1 MKTSIVFCA
10 VVLTAPMLVSQNPD
24 NSKRLD
30 NEDAQ
35 AAVIRYQM
43 EGWYRGGDRSEAEAR
58 NQTEKTVAKV
68 MNFKVFF
75 VSINNK
81 DPSNAF
87 LRRFRDI
94 PRVIKKVSDS
104 TINKSGMNEVLDRA
118 TGRRGVIF
126 RVGNIRWL
134 STDSAEAD
142 GGYFCDGLCGIWET
156 FALKRENGKWGVK
169 SVRIHRIS

>member
-10 VVLTAPMLVSQNPD
+10 VALTAPILASQDSD
-24 NSKRLD
+24 NFKRLD

-43 EGWYRGGDRSEAEAR
+43 EDWYRRHDKSEAEAK
-58 NQTEKTVAKV
+58 NQNEKTVAKV

-75 VSINNK
+75 VSVTDK

-87 LRRFRDI
+87 LRRFQDI
-94 PRVIKKVSDS
+94 PRAIKKVSAS
-104 TINKSGMNEVLDRA
+104 TINKSGMKVLDRA
-118 TGRRGVIF
+118 TGRRGIVF

-134 STDSAEAD
+134 SIDSAEAD
-142 GGYFCDGLCGIWET
+142 GGYFCDGRCGIWET
-156 FALKRENGKWGVK
+156 FALKRENGKWGVT